1 MAQKRNTAKTAK
13 ADFTHSEDPIPTVL
27 SQIENELL
35 FSNAENIISSAEA
48 QLLSAEVIMSN
59 SESQIEH
66 LVGVISS
73 AEDVVSRLSS
83 PSKPKDRVSK
93 GK

>member
-48 QLLSAEVIMSN
+48 QLLV
-59 SESQIEH
+59 
-66 LVGVISS
+66 LK
-73 AEDVVSRLSS
+73 LL
-83 PSKPKDRVSK
+83 
-93 GK
+93 